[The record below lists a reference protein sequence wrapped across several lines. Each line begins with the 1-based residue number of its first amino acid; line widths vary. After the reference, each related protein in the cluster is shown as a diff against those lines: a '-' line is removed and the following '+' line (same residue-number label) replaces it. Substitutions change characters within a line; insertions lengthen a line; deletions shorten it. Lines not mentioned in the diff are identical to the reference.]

1 MGSSTLNAQ
10 GAQTIARTMLLN
22 FAGFLVL
29 VTLAVTGQR
38 RFGAG
43 HMNQMF
49 DRMQRAQQDSYES
62 TIPGG
67 PGVDYPTFS
76 VPPPTSFSCQGLVQ
90 GYYADQETDC
100 QVYHVCGSQDAVS
113 PISSL
118 LCPNG
123 TLYNQQYFVCDW
135 WFNVDCSV
143 TTDFFSSLK
152 ITPRLLRKLTISD

>member
-1 MGSSTLNAQ
+1 
-10 GAQTIARTMLLN
+10 MLLN
-22 FAGFLVL
+22 FAVL
-29 VTLAVTGQR
+29 VTVAVTGQR

-90 GYYADQETDC
+90 ATTLTRRLTARCTTCAVPRTPCRPSPACSAPTALSTTSSTSSATG
-100 QVYHVCGSQDAVS
+100 GSMSTAA
-113 PISSL
+113 
-118 LCPNG
+118 
-123 TLYNQQYFVCDW
+123 
-135 WFNVDCSV
+135 
-143 TTDFFSSLK
+143 
-152 ITPRLLRKLTISD
+152 